1 MPYAAACTHP
11 FDAARLDDAF
21 RARGLFIGDPPLE
34 KDRERRDA
42 GMRMKADRR
51 HALRVDVEIIQE
63 HERLDQ
69 LADIGRTDEPRDRPM
84 RMPARTVGD
93 APGAGLRS
101 CLRGSHCAHFD
112 MSNPQ
117 SYRSAPHRG
126 SLYFSIGTIAWSD
139 RCLM

>member
-42 GMRMKADRR
+42 GMRMKADSRR
-51 HALRVDVEIIQE
+51 APRVNVEIVEE

-69 LADIGRTDEPRDRPM
+69 LADIGRTDQPRDRPM
-84 RMPARTVGD
+84 RMPARTVD
-93 APGAGLRS
+93 NRS
-101 CLRGSHCAHFD
+101 RDGKRALHV
-112 MSNPQ
+112 
-117 SYRSAPHRG
+117 
-126 SLYFSIGTIAWSD
+126 
-139 RCLM
+139 